1 MNKHNPAHVSSVA
14 YTALS
19 MAVAEVRAPSWEVG
33 SRKMKMRITSDRNQV
48 TLTACQVGSVSLGS
62 QRASRGK
69 CQEEEKWA
77 GEARFFHP

>member
-33 SRKMKMRITSDRNQV
+33 SRKMKMRITSDKA
-48 TLTACQVGSVSLGS
+48 T
-62 QRASRGK
+62 K
-69 CQEEEKWA
+69 
-77 GEARFFHP
+77 